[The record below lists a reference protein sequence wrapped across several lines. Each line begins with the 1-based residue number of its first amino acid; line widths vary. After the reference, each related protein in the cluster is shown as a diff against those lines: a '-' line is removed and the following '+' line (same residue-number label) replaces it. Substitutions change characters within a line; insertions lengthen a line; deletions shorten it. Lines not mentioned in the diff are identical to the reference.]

1 MGTINITA
9 TVSSSPRRFSTGRMY
24 NLFLIA
30 TFFAFAWTPS
40 VNADQRPSGVP
51 SEARWVK
58 VDRVTDGDTI
68 VLIDHTRVRLH
79 GIDAPER
86 DQPYGLMATAALEYM
101 VARSV
106 YLVEVG
112 QDRYG
117 RLVGQLY
124 HSKEGY
130 DINTSMVCAGYAWW
144 YSRYTPDSQVLND
157 CQVEAQQASKGIWEE
172 EDPMPPWE
180 WRRR

>member
-1 MGTINITA
+1 MIRFLSFA
-9 TVSSSPRRFSTGRMY
+9 SVVSFV
-24 NLFLIA
+24 
-30 TFFAFAWTPS
+30 WTLS
-40 VNADQRPSGVP
+40 VCADERPAGVP

-68 VLIDHTRVRLH
+68 VLMDRARVRLH

-86 DQPYGLMATAALEYM
+86 DQPYGPIATTALEYM

-106 YLVEVG
+106 YLVEVDE
-112 QDRYG
+112 DRYG

-124 HSKEGY
+124 RSKEGY
-130 DINTSMVCAGYAWW
+130 DINASMVCAGYAWW
-144 YSRYTPDSQVLND
+144 YERYAPDNQILND
-157 CQVEAQQASKGIWEE
+157 CQDKAKEAGLRLWADD
-172 EDPMPPWE
+172 DPMAPWE